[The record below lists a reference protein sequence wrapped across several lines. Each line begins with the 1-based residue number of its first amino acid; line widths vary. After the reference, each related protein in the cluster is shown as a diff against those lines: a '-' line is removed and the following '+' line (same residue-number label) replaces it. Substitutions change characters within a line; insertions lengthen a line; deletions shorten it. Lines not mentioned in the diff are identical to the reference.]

1 MNVKFFKLLLL
12 FFLNISSLLTYSQN
26 GAEIFKTKC
35 ASCHSIGKGIVV
47 GPDLKDLFKDE
58 DMSEKWLHSFIR
70 SSQSLIKSG
79 DMHAMEMYEKFNR
92 TVMPD
97 QQLSD
102 TEINSILAYIKSESL
117 GEAKTATAPSSP
129 VYIASENI
137 NQADNSTNPHT
148 LFNYLWIALVVIF
161 FLIIIIGVLAEVIK
175 TLSTALKDEYKK
187 NKK

>member
-1 MNVKFFKLLLL
+1 MKFFKLFLLCFLSISPL
-12 FFLNISSLLTYSQN
+12 FTYSQN

-47 GPDLKDLFKDE
+47 GPDLKDLFKDM
-58 DMSEKWLHSFIR
+58 DMSEEWLHSFIR

-79 DMHAMEMYEKFNR
+79 DMHAMEISDKFKG

-102 TEINSILAYIKSESL
+102 TEISSVLAYIKSESL
-117 GEAKTATAPSSP
+117 GEAKISTAPSSP
-129 VYIASENI
+129 VSIASENI
-137 NQADNSTNPHT
+137 NQADDSTNPHT
-148 LFNYLWIALVVIF
+148 LFNYLWISLVVIF
-161 FLIIIIGVLAEVIK
+161 FLIIIIGVLAQVIK
-175 TLSTALKDEYKK
+175 TLSAALKDEYKK